1 MFVHIGIEAASD
13 SSILDPFR
21 CSWYATKTVVLFATN
36 IIEITG
42 LEGILKSHDLL
53 ESVLSTLQKV
63 SFSYE

>member
-13 SSILDPFR
+13 SSILDPYR

-42 LEGILKSHDLL
+42 LERYFEVTRFIENHSQYTSKSKL
-53 ESVLSTLQKV
+53 VI
-63 SFSYE
+63 